1 MKIKDTVLFK
11 MGKLEEFGE
20 VEEIVDMFVK
30 VRLDNGFSL
39 IVDKADS
46 KEVIV
51 I

>member
-1 MKIKDTVLFK
+1 

-39 IVDKADS
+39 IVDKADI
-46 KEVIV
+46 KEVIA